1 MISGYGFHTQIFNA
15 AHVHV
20 GNMAR
25 AIRRTGWKLG
35 CLTSLSC
42 QIVTTHY
49 DEVVASSRSQ
59 ESPRSACA
67 GVTSLIDPECFAA
80 SRRYWRLSGV
90 FEQFVGVCPHHCR
103 TGNPGPHTPEV
114 QWGGRLTASASRCY
128 PRRHE
133 LSSPI
138 GILFQPNRAPP
149 STFGRQCHHQ
159 CTVGSRRT
167 APAQLADGASGGL
180 GCGSLAQLT
189 LPGLAPRSLLVQL
202 RQRWLETTDS
212 TRRNA
217 FLNPLRHGY
226 QHPPGLCPP
235 EPQVAQADVLCSGT
249 SAAAPSRYSARLWVD
264 FGSKG

>member
-1 MISGYGFHTQIFNA
+1 MRY
-15 AHVHV
+15 
-20 GNMAR
+20 MAR
-25 AIRRTGWKLG
+25 AIRRTGWMLG

-42 QIVTTHY
+42 QIVTAHY

-80 SRRYWRLSGV
+80 SRGYWRLSGG
-90 FEQFVGVCPHHCR
+90 FEQFVGVCPHHSR

-114 QWGGRLTASASRCY
+114 MGWPAHCICLQMLPTAARAVIT
-128 PRRHE
+128 
-133 LSSPI
+133 PI

-212 TRRNA
+212 TRR
-217 FLNPLRHGY
+217 
-226 QHPPGLCPP
+226 
-235 EPQVAQADVLCSGT
+235 
-249 SAAAPSRYSARLWVD
+249 
-264 FGSKG
+264 